1 MIFFTFFLPFIPKS
15 ALHGEICY
23 YYVHHLKG
31 RIGFMSRKRKIFIA
45 LVLAFCQIFCIL
57 HIPFKVVPDNQKDV
71 QISSVAHYTAHQE
84 QTQSQYQH
92 LDSEQKVCNIEF
104 FFCESIFFFAIAKF
118 LYEITKITV
127 YIWQLPRSNISD
139 IIQ

>member
-1 MIFFTFFLPFIPKS
+1 MKKNN
-15 ALHGEICY
+15 Y
-23 YYVHHLKG
+23 
-31 RIGFMSRKRKIFIA
+31 RA
-45 LVLAFCQIFCIL
+45 LVIVLIFYQIFCMI
-57 HIPFKVVPDNQKDV
+57 HIPLRLIPDNQKDV

-127 YIWQLPRSNISD
+127 YIWQLPRSNISA
-139 IIQ
+139 IMQ

>member
-1 MIFFTFFLPFIPKS
+1 MIFFTFLLPFLQKS

-23 YYVHHLKG
+23 YYAHHLKG

-127 YIWQLPRSNISD
+127 YIWQLPRSNISA
-139 IIQ
+139 IMQ